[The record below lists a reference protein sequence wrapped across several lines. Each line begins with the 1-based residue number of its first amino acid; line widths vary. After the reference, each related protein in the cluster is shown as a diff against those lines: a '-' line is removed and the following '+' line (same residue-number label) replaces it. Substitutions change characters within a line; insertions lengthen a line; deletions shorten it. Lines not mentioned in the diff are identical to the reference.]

1 MTFSITPN
9 ILSGMTSVHLERLR
23 LLQEAQISLGMDP
36 RNDSQ
41 LTLKFMRGEVEEDE
55 HQVARWL
62 FNADR
67 IHKETSYSSIL
78 EESMREIASILKR
91 DTGIPWKVVWD
102 IVRFY
107 APPMLRLYCVRKAGI
122 SM

>member
-1 MTFSITPN
+1 MTFSITPDV
-9 ILSGMTSVHLERLR
+9 LSRESPVHLERLR

-36 RNDSQ
+36 RSDSQ
-41 LTLKFMRGEVEEDE
+41 LTLKFMRGEMEEDE

-67 IHKETSYSSIL
+67 IHKETTYSSIL
-78 EESMREIASILKR
+78 EESMREIASVLKR
-91 DTGIPWKVVWD
+91 DTGIPWKTVWD

-107 APPMLRLYCVRKAGI
+107 APPMIRLYCVRKSGI